1 MELLKEDGCIGEKAF
16 HGEKECF
23 FQPFYN
29 VEKKRIWGAEALF
42 RLKDENGNYYNMDQL
57 AAKAEE
63 EGWIAE
69 IDRWVFREACR
80 RIPELRAYGLKRIN
94 INLSP
99 EVCEVPETVPNIMQ
113 ILRKYEVSRSEVC
126 MEITEMCKV
135 RNAENF
141 RCMVEQLS
149 SQGIRLAA
157 KGRATCFGCPR
168 SRSRP

>member
-42 RLKDENGNYYNMDQL
+42 RLKDENGNYYNIQL
-57 AAKAEE
+57 LRHEVHPH
-63 EGWIAE
+63 AE

-141 RCMVEQLS
+141 SCMVEQLS
-149 SQGIRLAA
+149 S
-157 KGRATCFGCPR
+157 
-168 SRSRP
+168 

>member
-42 RLKDENGNYYNMDQL
+42 RLKDKNGNYYNMDQL

-99 EVCEVPETVPNIMQ
+99 EVCEVPETVP
-113 ILRKYEVSRSEVC
+113 
-126 MEITEMCKV
+126 T
-135 RNAENF
+135 
-141 RCMVEQLS
+141 
-149 SQGIRLAA
+149 
-157 KGRATCFGCPR
+157 
-168 SRSRP
+168 

>member
-29 VEKKRIWGAEALF
+29 VEK
-42 RLKDENGNYYNMDQL
+42 
-57 AAKAEE
+57 
-63 EGWIAE
+63 
-69 IDRWVFREACR
+69 
-80 RIPELRAYGLKRIN
+80 KRIN

-141 RCMVEQLS
+141 SCMLEQLS
-149 SQGIRLAA
+149 SQGM
-157 KGRATCFGCPR
+157 
-168 SRSRP
+168 

>member
-80 RIPELRAYGLKRIN
+80 RIPELRAYDLRGSTSTYPRRSVRFRRPYLTSCRYSESMKYQEVRSAWRSPRCARSGMQRI
-94 INLSP
+94 S
-99 EVCEVPETVPNIMQ
+99 
-113 ILRKYEVSRSEVC
+113 
-126 MEITEMCKV
+126 
-135 RNAENF
+135 
-141 RCMVEQLS
+141 
-149 SQGIRLAA
+149 AA
-157 KGRATCFGCPR
+157 WWN
-168 SRSRP
+168 S